1 MADIVSQLLDM
12 MINKDAG
19 FVKIAGVNNGAKKDF
34 SELLTESVAL
44 IVGQI
49 MGSMEL

>member
-1 MADIVSQLLDM
+1 MDIVSRLLAM
-12 MINKDAG
+12 MINKGVG

-34 SELLTESVAL
+34 SGLLTESVAL

-49 MGSMEL
+49 MVSMEL